1 MLTIYTN
8 QPGKNRVQKQEK
20 KTIKF
25 EVVGERPATMNIQI
39 SWTAHE
45 APLTEWRE
53 PFDSHSEF
61 PDFPSK

>member
-25 EVVGERPATMNIQI
+25 EVVGERPATMNIQ
-39 SWTAHE
+39 TAGQRMFSE
-45 APLTEWRE
+45 APLTE
-53 PFDSHSEF
+53 
-61 PDFPSK
+61 